1 VSIAKQSFAVITS
14 AYGMNGSAF
23 DGVLGMSYYTVA
35 NGGASPVIWSM
46 YLAGELKQPIFG
58 FWFGP

>member
-1 VSIAKQSFAVITS
+1 MISS
-14 AYGMNGSAF
+14 ANDMSASEF
-23 DGVLGMSYYTVA
+23 DGILGMGYPQIA
-35 NGGASPVIWSM
+35 NGGENPVIWSM